1 MPRRVLDVDNFIF
14 NVHAYFTAEK
24 INGGPLR
31 PVQSVHKRVCDAL
44 CISEK
49 KLQSVL
55 QKEKRGQSEQN
66 AAQCKSRRHLKTVDL
81 PEGCKFEIR
90 ETIYK
95 MRERKEHVSLD
106 SVLEKLKERKTF
118 EISRT
123 SLWRVLRQ
131 ISFKFKKEDNRKALC
146 ERASV
151 VHKRIEFFRNY
162 KKFKKEFSSFVYLD
176 ETWIFSKGGIKRIW
190 QDESTKSIKHTD
202 TEGKRYIIV
211 HAGGKH
217 GFIEGADLVFSSK
230 SKSADYHDNMNTEI
244 FLKWLKEK
252 LLPSLHEPS
261 VIVLD
266 NASYHS
272 EILNKQ
278 PTNSWTVDKI
288 KEWLTNKN
296 ITFPQ
301 YCFKPQLLT
310 LAKSHAQPNIYMV
323 DEIIHSFGHRVL
335 RLPPYHCQFNPIEYI
350 WGICKTYFDN
360 HIGYKGYSE
369 EAVLETWQEALD
381 TATPEIWE
389 KKCKKM

>member
-1 MPRRVLDVDNFIF
+1 MSSLQ
-14 NVHAYFTAEK
+14 
-24 INGGPLR
+24 LR
-31 PVQSVHKRVCDAL
+31 TQTSTSTK
-44 CISEK
+44 
-49 KLQSVL
+49 
-55 QKEKRGQSEQN
+55 
-66 AAQCKSRRHLKTVDL
+66 RHLSETPSRTEELASNVFNTESNKGNPTS
-81 PEGCKFEIR
+81 KKIR
-90 ETIYK
+90 ADTNSE
-95 MRERKEHVSLD
+95 
-106 SVLEKLKERKTF
+106 LEKSILKSIQESPK
-118 EISRT
+118 EQ
-123 SLWRVLRQ
+123 Q
-131 ISFKFKKEDNRKALC
+131 IQEDQKSQNQNHTAAKCRSQKNRNFKEFKKEC
-146 ERASV
+146 
-151 VHKRIEFFRNY
+151 
-162 KKFKKEFSSFVYLD
+162 SSFVYLD

-217 GFIEGADLVFSSK
+217 GFIEGADIVFS
-230 SKSADYHDNMNTEI
+230 SKSADYHGNMNTEM

-323 DEIIHSFGHRVL
+323 DEIIH
-335 RLPPYHCQFNPIEYI
+335 
-350 WGICKTYFDN
+350 T
-360 HIGYKGYSE
+360 
-369 EAVLETWQEALD
+369 
-381 TATPEIWE
+381 
-389 KKCKKM
+389 